1 MNLVHE
7 NESHEAFIVKDPNAI
22 VKPLAMMIKVS
33 HTSVTLSTVFT
44 SLVHMSI
51 TNLTMKVE
59 FCVDYCYPISKNQT
73 QDL

>member
-7 NESHEAFIVKDPNAI
+7 NERHEAFIVKDPNAI

-33 HTSVTLSTVFT
+33 YTPVTLSTVFT

-59 FCVDYCYPISKNQT
+59 FCVENGYPISKNQT
-73 QDL
+73 QAL